1 MLTTHHPK
9 EYPVR
14 PRATI
19 RLAGLTVLVGSLLV
33 SPTAASGAGV
43 AVVSHGPRTAP
54 VVALTFDDGTNPAN
68 CRRLFATLLEED
80 VPATFFPKAQ
90 AMRLDP
96 AFWRLVADA
105 GYPIGNHTLT
115 HPELPTLSYAAQEAE
130 ITGARQLAESIT
142 GRPMLRVFRP
152 PYGAY
157 DATTL
162 AAAGA
167 AGFPTVLL
175 WDTSDRD
182 TSPSGTLPEMLAA
195 GEAGRSG
202 SVVLLHCWPDATP
215 WLLPSLIASYQARGF
230 RFVTIPQLLG
240 VAWSPGGPITLPTVA
255 TVLGD
260 LPLLPPLSPRQL
272 AGFSPSP
279 GTGGSAAPSGSG
291 TPLSSATL
299 ASTATELGSA
309 PGSATSSTGGPA
321 ASTVISTSSG
331 PGGESA
337 PVMWAVVGVM
347 GAAALGLVVLAAWR
361 RHQRGS
367 A

>member
-1 MLTTHHPK
+1 M
-9 EYPVR
+9 R

-19 RLAGLTVLVGSLLV
+19 RLAGLTVLLGSLLV

-68 CRRLFATLLEED
+68 CRRLVATLLEED
-80 VPATFFPKAQ
+80 VPATFLPKAQ

-115 HPELPTLSYAAQEAE
+115 HPELPPLSYAAQEAE

-182 TSPSGTLPEMLAA
+182 TSPLGTLPEMLAS
-195 GEAGRSG
+195 GEAGRNG
-202 SVVLLHCWPDATP
+202 SVVLLHCGPDTTP
-215 WLLPSLIASYQARGF
+215 WLLPSLIAAYRARGF

-240 VAWSPGGPITLPTVA
+240 VAWSAGGPITRPTVA

-291 TPLSSATL
+291 APLSSATP
-299 ASTATELGSA
+299 ASTATEPGNA
-309 PGSATSSTGGPA
+309 PGTATSSTGSPA
-321 ASTVISTSSG
+321 ASSVISTKG
-331 PGGESA
+331 NPGGASA
-337 PVMWAVVGVM
+337 PVMVWTLVGLM
-347 GAAALGLVVLAAWR
+347 GAAAVGLVVLAAWR
-361 RHQRGS
+361 RHRRGS